1 MAVKR
6 DADGNVV
13 DVGTRPVGGAGGGG
27 RPGRGRGMG
36 ARTVVLGAS
45 GGSAGDR
52 GRHDTPTVRLGES
65 KQGHGAARTV
75 VIGAGVRG
83 GTVVNAGAAADDPM
97 QDPPVGW
104 LVIVR
109 GPGRGVVA
117 TLGTGRNTIGRG
129 AESRIR
135 LDYGDTTI
143 SREHTVIVYEPRQRN
158 FHLLP
163 GDGRNLTY
171 VDDEP
176 VLETRELAGLEQLQ
190 VGDTVLRFVPLCGDG
205 FSWDEEEAGES

>member
-13 DVGTRPVGGAGGGG
+13 DVGTRPVGGGG
-27 RPGRGRGMG
+27 RVNRGRGG
-36 ARTVVLGAS
+36 ARTVVLGGR
-45 GGSAGDR
+45 GGSADDR
-52 GRHDTPTVRLGES
+52 GRYGNETVRVGEA
-65 KQGHGAARTV
+65 KQPRGAARTV
-75 VIGAGVRG
+75 VVGAGARE

-104 LVIVR
+104 VVIVR

-117 TLGTGRNTIGRG
+117 TLGSGRNPVGRG

-143 SREHTVIVYEPRQRN
+143 SREHTVIVYEPKQRN

-171 VDDEP
+171 VDEEP
-176 VLETRELAGLEQLQ
+176 VLQPRELAGLEQLQ